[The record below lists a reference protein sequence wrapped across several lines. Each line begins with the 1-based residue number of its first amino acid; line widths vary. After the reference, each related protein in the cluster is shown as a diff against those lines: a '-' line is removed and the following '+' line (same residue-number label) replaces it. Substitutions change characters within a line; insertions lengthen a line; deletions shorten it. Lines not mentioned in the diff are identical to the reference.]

1 MRIKLTLATVV
12 GLLFCTLA
20 TMELPELINL
30 VDDTS
35 NDFSLVVFAEN
46 VMTVVKN
53 RMLPQGRP
61 VLADIPRQQAAAT
74 FQAHSFASLQ
84 THSLTR
90 TSDDTLH
97 LSCVQRT

>member
-12 GLLFCTLA
+12 GLLFCTVA

-46 VMTVVKN
+46 TVTAVKM
-53 RMLPQGRP
+53 RMLTQGRP
-61 VLADIPRQQAAAT
+61 VLADIQLRQADEYFQSHALIRT
-74 FQAHSFASLQ
+74 FQASNDNMLK
-84 THSLTR
+84 L
-90 TSDDTLH
+90 L
-97 LSCVQRT
+97 CVQRI